1 MKEPVELSSLKAEV
15 AELTEKVRSSED
27 KENQQHS
34 DKVLFLPSLCTLI
47 LIPFS
52 PLFSPFPCNS
62 GDPSSTIRMPCVNVA
77 LVPQP
82 LTPSPQLSVP
92 NL

>member
-27 KENQQHS
+27 KENQHHS
-34 DKVLFLPSLCTLI
+34 DKVLFLPSLCTFI

-52 PLFSPFPCNS
+52 PLFSPFLPF
-62 GDPSSTIRMPCVNVA
+62 
-77 LVPQP
+77 LVPP
-82 LTPSPQLSVP
+82 VTRLLQLEY
-92 NL
+92 N